1 MSFLIVIEGMERP
14 GQAHLWFVKSF
25 LFDCQQIY
33 RVPRV
38 DIVENPF
45 PRIDHG
51 NNRGELTAQKNFL
64 TPLGGACGIQHG
76 TWEDDTES
84 TSVPKKLPESPGE
97 CLVQIYISRS

>member
-1 MSFLIVIEGMERP
+1 MSASVLHRIER
-14 GQAHLWFVKSF
+14 AHAAATALYGA
-25 LFDCQQIY
+25 D
-33 RVPRV
+33 PRV